1 MDFFSKKMNQE
12 KLILFAEDNVS
23 DRFDIA
29 RMFEESET
37 YSKLR
42 FVEDGSDLLNYL
54 CKREGYTSENAPS
67 PDLIVFDINMPD
79 KNSFDAL
86 DKIKED
92 PVLKQ
97 KTIFMFTRK
106 SSYGDIDAPFDLG
119 ATISRSESWS
129 NEGGRYIDFFQNILA
144 LS

>member
-1 MDFFSKKMNQE
+1 MNQE

-67 PDLIVFDINMPD
+67 PDLI
-79 KNSFDAL
+79 
-86 DKIKED
+86 KI
-92 PVLKQ
+92 VLKH
-97 KTIFMFTRK
+97 
-106 SSYGDIDAPFDLG
+106 
-119 ATISRSESWS
+119 
-129 NEGGRYIDFFQNILA
+129 
-144 LS
+144 